1 VWRVSVISRSATL
14 SRPTGRSRPVRR
26 RIERINHL
34 LRQEISVLLTRE
46 VKDPR
51 LNRFI
56 TVTRVDTSSDLT
68 QAEVFVSVMGD
79 EAEKVEVLEA
89 LASASGFFHRELRDR
104 VTMRSIPTL
113 IFCRDD
119 TIEEA
124 AQVLQLMK
132 KCEDSDVNKGEH

>member
-1 VWRVSVISRSATL
+1 
-14 SRPTGRSRPVRR
+14 VRR

-68 QAEVFVSVMGD
+68 QARVFVSVMGD

-89 LASASGFFHRELRDR
+89 LASASGFLHRELRER
-104 VTMRSIPTL
+104 VTMRSIPML